1 MNQSSHAFG
10 FYRLLST
17 KENQVEDASTS
28 TSSEN
33 ESAGQEGK
41 TELEGITDVAD
52 STSKGS
58 ASVLDTT
65 FNLVSFSLGVGFLAL
80 PYAVRKGG
88 LAALVSLLV
97 TPSLLWYT
105 GKILVD
111 CLYETDD
118 RNHKVR
124 VRASYRDIGEACFP
138 RLGGVVVD
146 AVLYMGLL
154 TMAIAF
160 LILSG
165 SLLVSSIPSLPL
177 TQALWTCLVV
187 AIILPTVFIK
197 RLADIAWLSFASA
210 AVLLVTFVAVIWSA
224 EKSNSHWDVTDTLF
238 WDSEGF
244 AASLGIIFYSF
255 EINLAI
261 IDMEESMSDRTKI
274 GRAYAYAFLLTSVG
288 KTAFAL
294 CAFLS
299 YNSETREAIVEN
311 LPAGPIR
318 ITIAAL
324 FVINIILTYVVPL
337 HAFIH
342 HLESSKTAEKLISKV
357 PPLLWFVGVRI
368 GFVGLTL
375 MVAVC
380 VSRFAAWLSFTGSLV
395 SPFISMILPS
405 LFHLKLKY
413 KQLSALEITTDVV
426 LLFSGIG
433 LLGILVYSSSK
444 ILLFGEAM

>member
-1 MNQSSHAFG
+1 MNQSSLG

-17 KENQVEDASTS
+17 KENQVEDAPTS
-28 TSSEN
+28 TFSEI
-33 ESAGQEGK
+33 ESAGQEGE

-65 FNLVSFSLGVGFLAL
+65 FNLVSFVLGVGFLAL

-138 RLGGVVVD
+138 RLGGVLVD
-146 AVLYMGLL
+146 AVLYIGLL
-154 TMAIAF
+154 TIAIAY
-160 LILSG
+160 LILGG
-165 SLLVSSIPSLPL
+165 SLLVTSIPSLAL

-210 AVLLVTFVAVIWSA
+210 AVILVTFVVVIWSA
-224 EKSNSHWDVTDTLF
+224 VRSNPHWDVTDTLF
-238 WDSEGF
+238 WDNEGS
-244 AASLGIIFYSF
+244 AAALGIVFYSF
-255 EINLAI
+255 EVNLVI
-261 IDMEESMSDRTKI
+261 IDVEKSMSDRTKL
-274 GRAYAYAFLLTSVG
+274 GRAYACALLLTSVG
-288 KTAFAL
+288 KTTFAL

-318 ITIAAL
+318 ITIATL
-324 FVINIILTYVVPL
+324 IVINIILTYVVPF
-337 HAFIH
+337 HAFIQN
-342 HLESSKTAEKLISKV
+342 LENSKTAEKLISKV

-368 GFVGLTL
+368 GFVALTL
-375 MVAVC
+375 VITVC
-380 VSRFAAWLSFTGSLV
+380 VSRFAAWLSFSGSLV
-395 SPFISMILPS
+395 SPCISIIFPS

-426 LLFSGIG
+426 LLFSAIG
-433 LLGILVYSSSK
+433 LLGILLYSSSK

>member
-1 MNQSSHAFG
+1 MNQSSHHFG

-17 KENQVEDASTS
+17 KENQIEDAPTS

-88 LAALVSLLV
+88 LAVLVAILV
-97 TPSLLWYT
+97 TPTLLWYT

-111 CLYETDD
+111 CLYETDE
-118 RNHKVR
+118 NNEKVR
-124 VRASYRDIGEACFP
+124 VRVSYRNIGEACFP
-138 RLGGVVVD
+138 RFGGALVD
-146 AVLYMGLL
+146 AVLYIGLV
-154 TMAIAF
+154 TVEVGF
-160 LILSG
+160 LILGG

-210 AVLLVTFVAVIWSA
+210 VIILVTFVAVIWSA
-224 EKSNSHWDVTDTLF
+224 ERSNPHWHVTDTLF
-238 WDSEGF
+238 WDSEGL
-244 AASLGIIFYSF
+244 AANLGIILFSF
-255 EINLAI
+255 EVNLAI
-261 IDMEESMSDRTKI
+261 IDVEESMSDRTKL
-274 GRAYAYAFLLTSVG
+274 GRAFAYALLVTSVC

-299 YNSETREAIVEN
+299 YNSETREDIVEN

-324 FVINIILTYVVPL
+324 FVINIILTYVLPL
-337 HAFIH
+337 HAFIQN
-342 HLESSKTAEKLISKV
+342 LESSKTAEKLISKV

-433 LLGILVYSSSK
+433 LLGILLYFSSK
-444 ILLFGEAM
+444 VLLFGD

>member
-1 MNQSSHAFG
+1 MNQSSHHFG

-17 KENQVEDASTS
+17 KENQVEDAPTS

-65 FNLVSFSLGVGFLAL
+65 FNLVSFILGIGFLAL

-88 LAALVSLLV
+88 LAALVAILV
-97 TPSLLWYT
+97 TPALLWYT
-105 GKILVD
+105 AKILVD
-111 CLYETDD
+111 CLYETDEN
-118 RNHKVR
+118 NHKVR

-138 RLGGVVVD
+138 RFGGALVDAIIYIGFLIGVVPYL
-146 AVLYMGLL
+146 VLG
-154 TMAIAF
+154 
-160 LILSG
+160 G
-165 SLLVSSIPSLPL
+165 SLLVNSIPSLPL

-197 RLADIAWLSFASA
+197 RLADIAWLSFVSA
-210 AVLLVTFVAVIWSA
+210 VIILVMFVAVIWSA
-224 EKSNSHWDVTDTLF
+224 KRSNPHWDVTDALF

-244 AASLGIIFYSF
+244 AANLGIIFFSF
-255 EINLAI
+255 EVNLAI
-261 IDMEESMSDRTKI
+261 IDMEESMSDRTKL
-274 GRAYAYAFLLTSVG
+274 GRAFAYALLVTSVG

-375 MVAVC
+375 VVAVC
-380 VSRFAAWLSFTGSLV
+380 VSRFAAWLSFVGSLV
-395 SPFISMILPS
+395 CPFISMILPS

-413 KQLSALEITTDVV
+413 KQLSAFEIITDVV

-433 LLGILVYSSSK
+433 LLGILLYSSSK
-444 ILLFGEAM
+444 VLIFGE